1 VLRAVD
7 GGRTW
12 VKVSADFRIE
22 TPELARQLGASLV
35 RHAGT
40 ERLVW
45 GSDWPFAAY
54 EDRMTYAKALA
65 NFETIVP
72 DDAHRRAMDRTA
84 LKLYFG

>member
-1 VLRAVD
+1 M
-7 GGRTW
+7 
-12 VKVSADFRIE
+12 
-22 TPELARQLGASLV
+22 
-35 RHAGT
+35 
-40 ERLVW
+40 

-72 DDAHRRAMDRTA
+72 DVSHRRAMDHTA